1 MDINRVIYF
10 NELSDHVE
18 QCFRS
23 EVSNGNSLK
32 IKGQEFTTSMIAR
45 RVYIDGKYIY
55 NSYAKATGK
64 AIEFI
69 SGIPRIKKGQ
79 LIGQLIFELVHKS
92 PKQLIVEVS
101 EWCELEE
108 YKTLIARI
116 EFKRNRNPS

>member
-55 NSYAKATGK
+55 ITLMRNLQVRPLNS
-64 AIEFI
+64 
-69 SGIPRIKKGQ
+69 
-79 LIGQLIFELVHKS
+79 
-92 PKQLIVEVS
+92 
-101 EWCELEE
+101 
-108 YKTLIARI
+108 
-116 EFKRNRNPS
+116 